1 MRGER
6 PEVGLGGGWWVRPVE
21 GGGWKRAPWFTG
33 TAGTRWGS
41 GCWRG
46 ERESKTER
54 ARGAIG
60 GRAYKGRAPENQSKL
75 KAVSPQQ

>member
-1 MRGER
+1 MRTRGGGREEGERGSERGES
-6 PEVGLGGGWWVRPVE
+6 E
-21 GGGWKRAPWFTG
+21 RA
-33 TAGTRWGS
+33 
-41 GCWRG
+41 
-46 ERESKTER
+46 SKTER